1 MNTGPDKFS
10 SGLVPIPDRT
20 TSGTVLYRIPVRY
33 YRSDYRTGIAL
44 NVSGISEIFKVG
56 ASKYT
61 KVPLEKRVQFQKTA
75 FYVLIRTSLYLLF
88 YLEK

>member
-1 MNTGPDKFS
+1 MWNVNTQKI
-10 SGLVPIPDRT
+10 PIFCEKIGICIRISDPKNTDINT
-20 TSGTVLYRIPVRY
+20 ENTDIQVLP
-33 YRSDYRTGIAL
+33 
-44 NVSGISEIFKVG
+44 VG

-75 FYVLIRTSLYLLF
+75 FYVLILTSLYLPF